1 MSPFALVRACH
12 NPNTGAKQYLTP
24 STPGLGSSV
33 TSNLSIGHA
42 LSADTSRA
50 PVPASPVQLHSA
62 RN

>member
-1 MSPFALVRACH
+1 MPTKTV
-12 NPNTGAKQYLTP
+12 TV
-24 STPGLGSSV
+24 GSSV

-42 LSADTSRA
+42 RSADTSLA